1 MPAGFCLANT
11 FQNVKDDRSNL
22 ESVHP
27 TPAIA
32 NALTDRSF
40 ASVTFRK

>member
-1 MPAGFCLANT
+1 MHNTMPAGFCLANT
-11 FQNVKDDRSNL
+11 FQKEKDDRSNL

-32 NALTDRSF
+32 NALNG
-40 ASVTFRK
+40 ALQM